1 MKKRIIALIACVL
14 VSGTAGAFAKS
25 VDTNAVPAGAD
36 TVTSTAE
43 ALANNPVSTN
53 PVVTAVPKTADT
65 TATCNNGVQAALK
78 SVASKTTSNTASS
91 CPRNTAAQQAVKA
104 AVNNSSNCN
113 NTNNSANT
121 ANSLQDISQYLK
133 VLSCNQNG
141 NYVNGIACLKGSNC
155 TTGNCV
161 SLINCLYGV
170 NCKTGNCSTSNCK
183 NNSTANTSSSS
194 NNSTA
199 NSSSSNSTTGS
210 NTSSAPVSSAP
221 QGNTSSTPSS
231 TSGSYSSFQN
241 QVVQLVNKERA
252 ANGLKALTVNSQLT
266 KTATLKSEDMVKLNY
281 FDHTSPTYGSPF
293 DMMKQFGITYRA
305 AGENIAK
312 GQTTPEQVMQGWMN
326 SPGHRANILNA
337 SFTQIGVG
345 IAKTA
350 QGQYVWTQQ
359 FIG

>member
-25 VDTNAVPAGAD
+25 VDANAVPTGAD

-43 ALANNPVSTN
+43 ALANNPVSAH
-53 PVVTAVPKTADT
+53 PLMAAVQKTTGT
-65 TATCNNGVQAALK
+65 TSTCSNGVQAALK
-78 SVASKTTSNTASS
+78 SVESKTTSNSVSS
-91 CPRNTAAQQAVKA
+91 CPQNSTVQQAVKA
-104 AVNNSSNCN
+104 AANSNKNSNCSN
-113 NTNNSANT
+113 NGNSTNTVN
-121 ANSLQDISQYLK
+121 DISQYLN
-133 VLSCNQNG
+133 LLNCNQNG
-141 NYVNGIACLKGSNC
+141 NYVNGIACFSGSNC
-155 TTGNCV
+155 KIGDCV
-161 SLINCLYGV
+161 RLTNCLYQV
-170 NCKTGNCSTSNCK
+170 NCKTNNSSTSNCK
-183 NNSTANTSSSS
+183 TNSNANSTNS
-194 NNSTA
+194 NA
-199 NSSSSNSTTGS
+199 NSSSSNGKTNS
-210 NTSSAPVSSAP
+210 NASSAPASSAP
-221 QGNTSSTPSS
+221 KGNTSSTPSS
-231 TSGSYSSFQN
+231 TGASYSSFQN

-252 ANGLKALTVNSQLT
+252 ANGLKALTINTQLT